1 MVRPTKAAK
10 RAGECVAWGEER
22 PTQVAG
28 KRAPEARGLT
38 DAAPLSGER
47 READSG
53 RDQAHQPGSAG
64 AGGRRT
70 PRDEEVA
77 WLGFALREL
86 RVRDEAWVRINE
98 DDPTEDIRFW
108 RDILRRVDERFADA
122 PASLLAYAAY
132 VGGDGSLANVAL
144 DRASPGYSM
153 AALLRSVIDAG
164 VPPSEVRLRMSPEE
178 LADIYAEE
186 ERE

>member
-1 MVRPTKAAK
+1 
-10 RAGECVAWGEER
+10 
-22 PTQVAG
+22 
-28 KRAPEARGLT
+28 
-38 DAAPLSGER
+38 
-47 READSG
+47 
-53 RDQAHQPGSAG
+53 
-64 AGGRRT
+64 
-70 PRDEEVA
+70 
-77 WLGFALREL
+77 LREL

-144 DRASPGYSM
+144 DRASPDYSM